1 MKPTRFRSKDSDFLD
16 AFRLFD
22 RYCEPIGLPHS
33 TAGFSGYLEFPECRG
48 IFSGTLRVAAYSIG
62 VVPEVTVL
70 ATFCNDLSALELSAL
85 WQVLRDLK
93 VAPAHDGC

>member
-1 MKPTRFRSKDSDFLD
+1 MKPTGFRSKDADFLD
-16 AFRLFD
+16 AFRLID
-22 RYCEPIGLPHS
+22 RYRESTGPPYS
-33 TAGFSGYLEFPECRG
+33 TAGFSGYLEFPERREL
-48 IFSGTLRVAAYSIG
+48 FSGTTRVAAYSIG

-93 VAPAHDGC
+93 ISPAHDGC